1 MIDNAISL
9 EEFWGVVTRLNDYVK
24 TCMASL
30 HEAPEDDERQK
41 SFWRRMYALAVF
53 SMIDGIVYRMIFH
66 AHAARERPDVVFSLD
81 ELQRLEKSYDFD
93 EDEEPVA
100 VFSRTKMLDDIKFA
114 FNAFARVHYCDYV
127 LPTTDPDWHLIK
139 GIARIR
145 EALQHPRCAED
156 LEVYDEDVDTLVH
169 GLLWFME
176 RLVDLLEYSRIQA
189 SEKFAALEKKIAGLI
204 DEDDEVVM

>member
-1 MIDNAISL
+1 MIDNTVSL

-30 HEAPEDDERQK
+30 QETPEENEKQK
-41 SFWRRMYALAVF
+41 KFWRRMYALAVF

-66 AHAARERPDVVFSLD
+66 AHAARERPGVAFSLD

-114 FNAFARVHYCDYV
+114 FNAFARVHYCEYV
-127 LPTTDPDWHLIK
+127 LPTGDPDWHLIK
-139 GIARIR
+139 GIARLR
-145 EALQHPRCAED
+145 EALQHPRNAEE
-156 LEVYDEDVDTLVH
+156 LEVYDENVDTLVH
-169 GLLWFME
+169 GLLWFVE
-176 RLVDLLEYSRIQA
+176 RLVDLLESSRIQA
-189 SEKFAALEKKIAGLI
+189 SEKVAVLDTQV
-204 DEDDEVVM
+204 DEQIDDELLM

>member
-1 MIDNAISL
+1 MIDNAVSL
-9 EEFWGVVTRLNDYVK
+9 EEFWGVVTGLNEYVK

-30 HEAPEDDERQK
+30 QETPEEDEKRK
-41 SFWRRMYALAVF
+41 KFWRRMYALAVF

-66 AHAARERPDVVFSLD
+66 AHAARERPGVVFSLD

-127 LPTTDPDWHLIK
+127 LPTSDPDWHLIK
-139 GIARIR
+139 GIARLR
-145 EALQHPRCAED
+145 EALQHPRNAEE
-156 LEVYDEDVDTLVH
+156 LEVYDENVDTLVH
-169 GLLWFME
+169 GLLWFVE
-176 RLVDLLEYSRIQA
+176 RLVDLLERSRIQA
-189 SEKFAALEKKIAGLI
+189 AEKVADPDTQVDEQIDNDGL
-204 DEDDEVVM
+204 VM